1 MRLDARGQ
9 LRSDRRIALAD
20 RRVIDDKGRRVRIGA
35 GAW

>member
-9 LRSDRRIALAD
+9 RRSDRRIALAG
-20 RRVIDDKGRRVRIGA
+20 RRVIDDKGRRAWIGT